1 MDLFVRSPILGCLPA
16 IVFGA
21 AFLHMLFSSRRKR
34 YLATGLVFAASLAW
48 ACYAQYE
55 FFVQREFDWNIRVD
69 LLAIYPVLILLTG
82 LGIGAYL
89 HGMGTSSRNNLT
101 APRS

>member
-1 MDLFVRSPILGCLPA
+1 MDIFVRSPILGCLPA

-21 AFLHMLFSSRRKR
+21 GFLHLLFSNGRKR

-48 ACYAQYE
+48 AWYTQYE
-55 FFVQREFDWNIRVD
+55 LYVQRVFNWDIRVD

-89 HGMGTSSRNNLT
+89 HGMGTSTRNNLT
-101 APRS
+101 APRV